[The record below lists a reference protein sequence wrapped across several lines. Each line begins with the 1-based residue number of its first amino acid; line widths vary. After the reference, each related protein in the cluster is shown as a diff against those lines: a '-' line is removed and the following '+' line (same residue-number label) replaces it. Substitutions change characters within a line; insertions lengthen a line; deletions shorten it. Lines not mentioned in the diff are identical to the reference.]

1 MIFPSLELINP
12 SVFDRN
18 CGCGHKITSKAC
30 QGGKRQMGPP
40 RTELG
45 ICPNLWHC
53 VSSELVYPPKKNAI
67 KRVLFVWKIM
77 NVFLHACRPLL
88 NLGSRLPNP
97 QNQSFSQSTGSTVLY
112 RPEAQNFG
120 DLMRAVMGRSP
131 RFVGSQPVGV
141 GPAAEFILEC
151 VQKSWSTLPRRFP
164 SDHPEA
170 WPEIKSTG
178 WQYQY
183 IMRYQ
188 YIYIYVYSFNIIKVI
203 SWYDMRSHDGI
214 WYGAICNA
222 ICVDRFDQYNE
233 TFTCANVNHVCA
245 CFSTSDPCT
254 TQQTCSVLKTWLT
267 RNKLQKLKTH
277 CEITQRRP
285 SLFGTEFLGFLSKV
299 GSSEDLESK
308 VASGSKSS
316 RRLVLGNRRKP
327 FRPKSDPILQGFNV
341 VLLNSHPD
349 HQSRMLCM
357 MREN

>member
-1 MIFPSLELINP
+1 MIFPSLELMNP

-18 CGCGHKITSKAC
+18 CGCGHKITSKC

-45 ICPNLWHC
+45 TCPNLWHC
-53 VSSELVYPPKKNAI
+53 VSSELVYPPKKMRSN
-67 KRVLFVWKIM
+67 VSCLFEKSWMYFCTPAVRCWIWAA
-77 NVFLHACRPLL
+77 VCRRKNTLV
-88 NLGSRLPNP
+88 PNP

-112 RPEAQNFG
+112 RPEAQNFV

-131 RFVGSQPVGV
+131 RFVGSPPVGV

-188 YIYIYVYSFNIIKVI
+188 YIYIYSFNIIKVI

-222 ICVDRFDQYNE
+222 ICE
-233 TFTCANVNHVCA
+233 TDLINTTKLSHVQM
-245 CFSTSDPCT
+245 SIM
-254 TQQTCSVLKTWLT
+254 SVHVSAHLIPAL
-267 RNKLQKLKTH
+267 
-277 CEITQRRP
+277 
-285 SLFGTEFLGFLSKV
+285 LSKHAV
-299 GSSEDLESK
+299 CWKHGWRETNFKNSKHTAKSHKGVLPCSALSFLVFSARLEAVKTLNPKSPPAARVPGDWSWETAENHLGQNLTPSSK
-308 VASGSKSS
+308 VS
-316 RRLVLGNRRKP
+316 
-327 FRPKSDPILQGFNV
+327 
-341 VLLNSHPD
+341 
-349 HQSRMLCM
+349 MLSF
-357 MREN
+357 